1 MNRNMLLIAIVV
13 IIIAIAVG
21 IFAFTMPQSH
31 DGKLNTE
38 IDIFTESTMKN
49 GDAVKFVLKD
59 EKGNAIP
66 GQNITITFVENEE
79 SQNYSIS
86 TDNEGRG
93 ALVINNEAP
102 GEYKVIVSY
111 NGTDAYNGCSAN
123 QTITIEDGYQEESSA
138 NSDDGSE
145 PISSNSSAGTS
156 LYNNQNSSDT
166 QLHYDSQ
173 YNFYYDDNGIIRG
186 GQNDGYSAQY
196 IRDIY
201 ESGDMV
207 DEDGNLQ

>member
-1 MNRNMLLIAIVV
+1 MNRNMLIIAIVV

-21 IFAFTMPQSH
+21 IFAFSMPQSH

-66 GQNITITFVENEE
+66 SQNITITFLEDGEL
-79 SQNYSIS
+79 QNYSIL

-102 GEYKVIVSY
+102 GEYTVIVKY
-111 NGTDAYNGCSAN
+111 NGTDAYNGCVAN
-123 QTITIEDGYQEESSA
+123 QTITVEEGYQSESAS
-138 NSDDGSE
+138 SDDGSE

-156 LYNNQNSSDT
+156 LYNNENSSSI

-186 GQNDGYSAQY
+186 GQNDGYAAQY
-196 IRDIY
+196 IRDVY
-201 ESGDMV
+201 ESGDMI